1 MTTYPP
7 TFPYVAQ
14 KPPLAETS
22 EQLRARIPGW
32 GADLDPADRP
42 SVPRERF
49 EPTAAGTRWE
59 LPERQPEERP
69 RERSIEHA
77 MLTPVF
83 GTTCPTRG
91 LSGAVR
97 RLAYARYSEGRA
109 AHWLLLLAADRVDVV
124 ESAVRSWG
132 TAQPDVAFIP
142 SGLRGEISGHG
153 RSSRV
158 GQSRADVVHQT
169 LDPLVFAGPWIAAGY
184 AGYRAWRALRP

>member
-1 MTTYPP
+1 M
-7 TFPYVAQ
+7 
-14 KPPLAETS
+14 
-22 EQLRARIPGW
+22 
-32 GADLDPADRP
+32 
-42 SVPRERF
+42 PRERF
-49 EPTAAGTRWE
+49 EPTAAGARWE

-169 LDPLVFAGPWIAAGY
+169 LDPSSSPVRGSPPAMRGTEPG
-184 AGYRAWRALRP
+184 GRCVHEQRPRHAPRSRGTA